1 MSDETTVR
9 RLWIIATEAT
19 ADARRE
25 HDAQQETIARKDS
38 AELLLAGN
46 DDVLP
51 RRIDATSDLA
61 DAWTRAADAWRAVAM
76 ADAMRQ
82 RAAES
87 GA

>member
-1 MSDETTVR
+1 MSDEATVR
-9 RLWIIATEAT
+9 RLWAIAAEAT

-25 HDAQQETIARKDS
+25 HEAQRESVAQEESVA
-38 AELLLAGN
+38 LLLAGN

-82 RAAES
+82 RAAEP